1 MYTSDVS
8 DTASMRLAR
17 QRRVRT
23 CVKWIV
29 GVIVA
34 LLAPAL
40 HATTFAGPPAVEVV
54 MYRSGECGSWRETL
68 STVKSVAREFNIRTR
83 VRVVKVRDLDEA
95 QRLRFHGS
103 PSVVIDG
110 VDVEGPAVAERPTS
124 YG

>member
-1 MYTSDVS
+1 
-8 DTASMRLAR
+8 
-17 QRRVRT
+17 
-23 CVKWIV
+23 
-29 GVIVA
+29 
-34 LLAPAL
+34 
-40 HATTFAGPPAVEVV
+40 